1 MNRDRM
7 NENALRLAGA
17 LERHADRPTVERL
30 ATILDYVP
38 DQLQEDIRSLATVL
52 EDLAIWQLP
61 DLEELAAN
69 LEEYQPEGRPTK

>member
-1 MNRDRM
+1 MNRGRM

-30 ATILDYVP
+30 ASILDYVP
-38 DQLQEDIRSLATVL
+38 DQLQEDIRSLVTVL

-69 LEEYQPEGRPTK
+69 FDDYQMGG

>member
-1 MNRDRM
+1 MTRDRRKQ
-7 NENALRLAGA
+7 NARRLAGA

-38 DQLQEDIRSLATVL
+38 DQLLEDIRSLAEL
-52 EDLAIWQLP
+52 IKDLDLWELP

-69 LEEYQPEGRPTK
+69 FDDYQRL